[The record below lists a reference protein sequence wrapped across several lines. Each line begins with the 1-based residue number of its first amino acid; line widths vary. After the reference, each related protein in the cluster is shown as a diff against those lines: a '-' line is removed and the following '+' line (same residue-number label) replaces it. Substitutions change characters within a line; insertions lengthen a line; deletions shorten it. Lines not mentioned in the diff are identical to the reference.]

1 MGYFQ
6 DMYINSLHYPKLGS
20 KDVLVHIE
28 PEDATIDGLKNEEN
42 ELNAKLEELECQ
54 LRRRENQIK
63 DMQRKTEE
71 KIGNLEK

>member
-1 MGYFQ
+1 
-6 DMYINSLHYPKLGS
+6 MYINSLHYPKLGS

-28 PEDATIDGLKNEEN
+28 PEDATIDSLKNEVN

-63 DMQRKTEE
+63 DMQIKIQEKTGDFL
-71 KIGNLEK
+71 KLA